1 MLLCTCVCSSRKNH
15 KLESKLKKKRE
26 KRKKEQRKKI
36 ANLCCCQFVPTSL
49 QSVLSDRAAVDAQ
62 TGSGVGSHL
71 DLVLSPDD
79 QVFQQT
85 VVGLRAADVLLLVVP
100 WQPGQTVPAVGQTRG
115 SC

>member
-1 MLLCTCVCSSRKNH
+1 MLRCSSLCSSRKNQ
-15 KLESKLKKKRE
+15 KLESKLPKK
-26 KRKKEQRKKI
+26 KRKKEKK

-49 QSVLSDRAAVDAQ
+49 QSVLGDRAAVDAQ

-85 VVGLRAADVLLLVVP
+85 VVGLRAADVLFLVVP
-100 WQPGQTVPAVGQTRG
+100 RQPGQTVPAVAQIQC
-115 SC
+115 SCWREA

>member
-1 MLLCTCVCSSRKNH
+1 MSLRFSALVC
-15 KLESKLKKKRE
+15 KKR
-26 KRKKEQRKKI
+26 KRKR
-36 ANLCCCQFVPTSL
+36 ANLLCCQFVPTSL
-49 QSVLSDRAAVDAQ
+49 QSVLCDRAAVDAQ
-62 TGSGVGSHL
+62 AGSGVGSHL

-100 WQPGQTVPAVGQTRG
+100 RQPGQTVPAVAQIQY